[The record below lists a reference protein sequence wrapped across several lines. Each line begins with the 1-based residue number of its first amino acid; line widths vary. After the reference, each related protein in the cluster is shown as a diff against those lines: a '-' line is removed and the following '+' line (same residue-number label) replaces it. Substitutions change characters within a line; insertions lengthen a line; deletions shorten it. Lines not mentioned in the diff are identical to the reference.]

1 MSYVYDKRKPYRTYL
16 EEYAPKWDGMAHL
29 RRDENGIL
37 EVRFHTDDG
46 PVRFCEAIH
55 AGYLGLLHDISHDPD
70 NEIVILTGT
79 GDSFVALSD
88 PEMSVEFPTYT
99 SSVTYDWWYLTATRV
114 PLAWLDIPVPVI
126 CALNGPI
133 TIHPESVL
141 LSDYIIAG
149 DNALTVDR
157 HIQDAGCAPVDGV
170 NILYEKLLGVNA
182 ARALLLNSGVI
193 DAQRDKELGIF
204 AEVVPHG
211 TELDR
216 AWEFARDLIKR
227 VPSRMVRRMTRE
239 IFTQSLR
246 EAFMKD
252 IRSSLC
258 HECYSSEL
266 RTDSKPE
273 EGHKNMINKE
283 L

>member
-193 DAQRDKELGIF
+193 DAQRGKELGIF

-211 TELDR
+211 TELAR

>member
-1 MSYVYDKRKPYRTYL
+1 MPYVYDKRKPYRTYL

-37 EVRFHTDDG
+37 EVRFHTEDG

-55 AGYLGLLHDISHDPD
+55 SGYLGLLHDISHDPD

-99 SSVTYDWWYLTATRV
+99 TSVTYDWWYLTATRV
-114 PLAWLDIPVPVI
+114 PLAWLDITVPVI

-157 HIQDAGCAPVDGV
+157 HIQDAGCAHVDGV

-193 DAQRDKELGIF
+193 DAQRGKELGIF

-216 AWEFARDLIKR
+216 AWEFAKDLMKR

-239 IFTQSLR
+239 VFTQSLR

>member
-1 MSYVYDKRKPYRTYL
+1 MAYQYDKHHPYRTYL

-29 RRDENGIL
+29 RRKDGIL

-55 AGYLGLLHDISHDPD
+55 AGYLGLCHDISHDPD

-79 GDSFVALSD
+79 GDSFVSLSD
-88 PEMSVEFPTYT
+88 PEMSTVFPRYT

-141 LSDYIIAG
+141 LCDYIIAG
-149 DNALTVDR
+149 ENAYTVDR
-157 HIQDAGCAPVDGV
+157 HIQDAGCAPIDGV
-170 NILYEKLLGVNA
+170 NILYEKLMGPNA

-193 DAQRDKELGIF
+193 DAQKGKEIGIF

-211 TELDR
+211 KELER
-216 AWEFARDLIKR
+216 AWEFAEDLLRR

-239 IFTQSLR
+239 TFTQSLR

-252 IRSSLC
+252 IRASLC

-266 RTDSKPE
+266 RTDAKPE
-273 EGHKNMINKE
+273 EGHKNMIDRE
-283 L
+283 M

>member
-55 AGYLGLLHDISHDPD
+55 SGYLGLLHDISHDPD

-193 DAQRDKELGIF
+193 DAQRGKELGIF

>member
-1 MSYVYDKRKPYRTYL
+1 MAYQYNKYQPYRTYL

-29 RRDENGIL
+29 RRKDGIL
-37 EVRFHTDDG
+37 EVRFHTDEG

-55 AGYLGLLHDISHDPD
+55 SGYLGLCHDISHDPD

-79 GDSFVALSD
+79 GDSFIALSD
-88 PEMSVEFPTYT
+88 PEMSTVFPQYT

-149 DNALTVDR
+149 ENAYTVDR
-157 HIQDAGCAPVDGV
+157 HIQDAGCAPIDGV
-170 NILYEKLLGVNA
+170 NILYEKLMGPNA

-193 DAQRDKELGIF
+193 DAQRGKEIGIF

-211 TELDR
+211 KELER
-216 AWEFARDLIKR
+216 AWEFAEDLLRR

-239 IFTQSLR
+239 TFTQSLR

-252 IRSSLC
+252 IRASLC

-266 RTDSKPE
+266 RTDAKPE
-273 EGHKNMINKE
+273 EGHKNMIDKE
-283 L
+283 M

>member
-193 DAQRDKELGIF
+193 NAQRGKELGIF

>member
-193 DAQRDKELGIF
+193 DAQRGKELGIF
-204 AEVVPHG
+204 AEVVSHG

>member
-37 EVRFHTDDG
+37 EVRFHTEDG

-55 AGYLGLLHDISHDPD
+55 SGYLGLCHDISHDPD

-88 PEMSVEFPTYT
+88 PEMSTVFPKYT
-99 SSVTYDWWYLTATRV
+99 TSVTYDWWYLTATRV

-193 DAQRDKELGIF
+193 DAQRGKELGIF

-216 AWEFARDLIKR
+216 AWAFARDLLKR

-239 IFTQSLR
+239 VFTQSLR

-273 EGHKNMINKE
+273 EGHKNMIDKE

>member
-193 DAQRDKELGIF
+193 DAQRGKELGIF

-216 AWEFARDLIKR
+216 AWEFAQDLIKR

>member
-1 MSYVYDKRKPYRTYL
+1 MPYVYDKRKPYRTYL

-37 EVRFHTDDG
+37 EVRFHTEDG

-55 AGYLGLLHDISHDPD
+55 SGYLGLLHDISHDP
-70 NEIVILTGT
+70 EIVILTGT

-99 SSVTYDWWYLTATRV
+99 TSVTYDWWYLTATRV

-149 DNALTVDR
+149 DNALMVDR

-193 DAQRDKELGIF
+193 DAQRGKELGIF

-216 AWEFARDLIKR
+216 AWEFAKDLMKR

-239 IFTQSLR
+239 VFTQSLR

>member
-29 RRDENGIL
+29 RREDGIL

-55 AGYLGLLHDISHDPD
+55 AAYLGLCHDISHDPD
-70 NEIVILTGT
+70 NELVILTGT
-79 GDSFVALSD
+79 GDSFVSLSD
-88 PEMSVEFPTYT
+88 PEMSLEFPTYT

-114 PLAWLDIPVPVI
+114 PLAWLDIPVPMI

-141 LSDYIIAG
+141 LCDYIIAG
-149 DNALTVDR
+149 DNAYTVDR
-157 HIQDAGCAPVDGV
+157 HIQDAGCAPIDGV

-182 ARALLLNSGVI
+182 ARAMLLNSGVI
-193 DAQRDKELGIF
+193 DAQRGKEIGIF

-211 TELDR
+211 QELDR
-216 AWEFARDLIKR
+216 AWTFARDLMKR

-239 IFTQSLR
+239 TFTQSLR

-252 IRSSLC
+252 IRASLC

-266 RTDSKPE
+266 RTDAKPE
-273 EGHKNMINKE
+273 EGHKNMIDKE
-283 L
+283 M

>member
-193 DAQRDKELGIF
+193 DAQRGKEVGIF

-216 AWEFARDLIKR
+216 AWEFAKDLIKR

>member
-1 MSYVYDKRKPYRTYL
+1 MVLAQRIFGWVLIGLTPV
-16 EEYAPKWDGMAHL
+16 
-29 RRDENGIL
+29 
-37 EVRFHTDDG
+37 EVRI
-46 PVRFCEAIH
+46 VAVEAH
-55 AGYLGLLHDISHDPD
+55 A
-70 NEIVILTGT
+70 
-79 GDSFVALSD
+79 
-88 PEMSVEFPTYT
+88 
-99 SSVTYDWWYLTATRV
+99 ATRV

-193 DAQRDKELGIF
+193 DAQRGKELGIF

>member
-1 MSYVYDKRKPYRTYL
+1 MAYQYDKHKPYRTYL

-29 RRDENGIL
+29 RREDGIL
-37 EVRFHTDDG
+37 EVRFHTEDG

-55 AGYLGLLHDISHDPD
+55 TGYLGLCHDISHDPD
-70 NEIVILTGT
+70 NELVILTGT
-79 GDSFVALSD
+79 GDSFVSLSD
-88 PEMSVEFPTYT
+88 PEMSTVFPKYT

-149 DNALTVDR
+149 ENAYTVDR
-157 HIQDAGCAPVDGV
+157 HIQDAGCAPIDGV
-170 NILYEKLLGVNA
+170 NILYEKLLGCNA

-193 DAQRDKELGIF
+193 DAQRGKELGIF

-211 TELDR
+211 KELER
-216 AWEFARDLIKR
+216 AWEFARDLMKR

-239 IFTQSLR
+239 TFTQPLR

-266 RTDSKPE
+266 RTDAKPE
-273 EGHKNMINKE
+273 EGHKNMIDKE
-283 L
+283 M

>member
-1 MSYVYDKRKPYRTYL
+1 MPYVYNKRAPYRTYL

-29 RRDENGIL
+29 RREDGIL

-55 AGYLGLLHDISHDPD
+55 AAYLGLCHDISHDPD
-70 NEIVILTGT
+70 NELVILTGT

-88 PEMSVEFPTYT
+88 PEMSLEFPTYT

-149 DNALTVDR
+149 DNAYTVDR
-157 HIQDAGCAPVDGV
+157 HIQDAGCAPIDGV

-182 ARALLLNSGVI
+182 ARAMLLNSGVI
-193 DAQRDKELGIF
+193 DAQKGKELGIF

-211 TELDR
+211 QELER
-216 AWEFARDLIKR
+216 AWAFARDLMKR

-239 IFTQSLR
+239 TFTQSLR

-252 IRSSLC
+252 IRASLC

-273 EGHKNMINKE
+273 EGHKNMIDKE
-283 L
+283 M

>member
-37 EVRFHTDDG
+37 EVRFHTEDG

-99 SSVTYDWWYLTATRV
+99 TSVTYDWWYLTATRV

-193 DAQRDKELGIF
+193 DAQRGKELGIF

-216 AWEFARDLIKR
+216 AWEFAKDLIKR

-239 IFTQSLR
+239 VFTQSLR

>member
-126 CALNGPI
+126 CALNGHM

-193 DAQRDKELGIF
+193 DAQRGKELGIF

>member
-1 MSYVYDKRKPYRTYL
+1 MSYVYDKRTPYRTYL

-37 EVRFHTDDG
+37 EVRFHTEDG

-55 AGYLGLLHDISHDPD
+55 TGYLGLLHDISHDPD
-70 NEIVILTGT
+70 NELVILTGT

-88 PEMSVEFPTYT
+88 PEMSVEFPNYT
-99 SSVTYDWWYLTATRV
+99 TSVTYDWWYLTATRV

-193 DAQRDKELGIF
+193 DAQRGKELGIF

-216 AWEFARDLIKR
+216 AWEFAKDLMKR
-227 VPSRMVRRMTRE
+227 IPSRMVRRMTRE
-239 IFTQSLR
+239 VFTQSLR

>member
-1 MSYVYDKRKPYRTYL
+1 MPYVYDKRKPYRTYL

-37 EVRFHTDDG
+37 EVRFHTEDG

-55 AGYLGLLHDISHDPD
+55 SGYLGLLHDISHDPD

-99 SSVTYDWWYLTATRV
+99 TSVTYDWWYLTATRV

-193 DAQRDKELGIF
+193 DAQRGKELGIF
-204 AEVVPHG
+204 AVVVPHG

-216 AWEFARDLIKR
+216 AWEFAKDLMKR

-239 IFTQSLR
+239 VFTQSLR

>member
-79 GDSFVALSD
+79 GDSFVTLSD

-193 DAQRDKELGIF
+193 DAQRGKELGIF

>member
-193 DAQRDKELGIF
+193 DAQRGKELGIF

-216 AWEFARDLIKR
+216 AWAFARDLINR

>member
-88 PEMSVEFPTYT
+88 PEMSVEFPIYT

-193 DAQRDKELGIF
+193 DAQRGKELGIF

>member
-88 PEMSVEFPTYT
+88 PEMSVEFRTYT

-193 DAQRDKELGIF
+193 DAQRGKELGIF